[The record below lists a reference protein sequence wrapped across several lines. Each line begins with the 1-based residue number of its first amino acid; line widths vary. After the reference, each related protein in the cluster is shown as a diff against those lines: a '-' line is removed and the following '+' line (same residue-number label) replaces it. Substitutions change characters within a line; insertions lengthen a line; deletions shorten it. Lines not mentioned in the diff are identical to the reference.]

1 MTVLDTEAYLDQVC
15 RMLEAGHENVPVPI
29 RGVSMRPFL
38 RDGDYAYLI
47 SLPDRIKAGDILLFR
62 RPNGQYVLHRVH
74 KRRRDGSFLLL
85 GDSQL
90 AAEPVDREQLLA
102 KTAFVRRKDRICRPG
117 GLCWWFFACPWRLC
131 APLRPL
137 IGKALALLRRK

>member
-1 MTVLDTEAYLDQVC
+1 MGKPDRVEYFA
-15 RMLEAGHENVPVPI
+15 AKHENGIDIHGTV
-29 RGVSMRPFL
+29 ML
-38 RDGDYAYLI
+38 QYGDVVCQCIGAK
-47 SLPDRIKAGDILLFR
+47 DTMCD
-62 RPNGQYVLHRVH
+62 N
-74 KRRRDGSFLLL
+74 SFLLL